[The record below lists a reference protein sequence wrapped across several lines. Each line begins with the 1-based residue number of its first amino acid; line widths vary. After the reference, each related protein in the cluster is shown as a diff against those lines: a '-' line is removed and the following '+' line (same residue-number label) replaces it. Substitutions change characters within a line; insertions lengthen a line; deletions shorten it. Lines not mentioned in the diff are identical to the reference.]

1 MVAEIISVGTELLLG
16 MITNTNASYLAEQCA
31 HYGYTMYHQS
41 VVGDNEKR
49 LEEALQLAIQRSD
62 VILLSG
68 GLGPTQDD
76 MTKETVAKVCGAALV
91 MHEPTKHTIQ
101 TYFDKRGIELT
112 ENNWKQAMV
121 LNGCIVV
128 ENDNGTAPG
137 IIMEY
142 KGTKLILLPG
152 PPHELI
158 AMFESKIVP
167 YLQELQD
174 EVFYTKTVKVCGI
187 GESKLETM
195 IEDLINGQTNPTI
208 ATYAKLSEVH
218 VRVTAN
224 GKSKKKAK
232 SLVKPVVKEFE
243 KRFGNHIYSKKD
255 NVTLEEAIVKLL
267 KEKEYTIATAES
279 CTGGMLSNRIIQV
292 PGVSSVYQQGY
303 ITYTDKSKKQLLGVK
318 EKVLKEH
325 GAVSK
330 QVAKAMAKGA
340 CKRAKTNIALS
351 ITGIAGPDGGTKK
364 KPVGLV
370 YIACCIN
377 GVLRAKEY
385 QFSGNRNKIRESST
399 ANALVF
405 LRECLLELSD

>member
-1 MVAEIISVGTELLLG
+1 MTAEIISVGTELLLG
-16 MITNTNASYLAEQCA
+16 MITNTNASYLSEQCA
-31 HYGYTMYHQS
+31 IYGYTMYHQS

-49 LEEALQLAIQRSD
+49 LEEALEMAIKRSD

-76 MTKETVAKVCGAALV
+76 MTKETVAKVCGAELV
-91 MHEPTKHTIQ
+91 MHEPTKKAIA
-101 TYFDKRGIELT
+101 TYFAKRGIELT

-121 LNGCIVV
+121 INGCMVV

-142 KGTKLILLPG
+142 LGAKLILLPG

-167 YLQELQD
+167 YLQELQN
-174 EVFYTKTVKVCGI
+174 EVFYTKIVKVCGI

-232 SLVKPVVKEFE
+232 SLVKPVVKELE
-243 KRFGNHIYSKKD
+243 KRFGDHIYSKKAK
-255 NVTLEEAIVKLL
+255 VTLEEHIVKIL
-267 KEKEYTIATAES
+267 KKKEYTIATAES

-292 PGVSSVYQQGY
+292 AGVSSVYQQGY
-303 ITYTDKSKKQLLGVK
+303 ITYTDTSKTELLGVK
-318 EKVLKEH
+318 ESVLNEH

-340 CKRAKTNIALS
+340 CKRAKTNVAIG
-351 ITGIAGPDGGTKK
+351 ITGIAGPEGGSKD

-377 GVLRAKEY
+377 GTVRVREY
-385 QFSGNRNKIRESST
+385 HFSGNRNKIRESST
-399 ANALVF
+399 VNALVF
-405 LRECLLELSD
+405 LRECLLDVE